1 MRVVDKS
8 GIITKTGASQVLLEK
23 NEVRNGFF
31 IQNLSPSHSL
41 WINDFGAAISGQG
54 SIRID
59 PGHIFSSIQD
69 YPVTQEE
76 VSILGNQGVQF
87 TCREW

>member
-1 MRVVDKS
+1 MKIVDKS
-8 GIITKTGASQVLLEK
+8 GTIIKTGSNQVLLSSNDIRK
-23 NEVRNGFF
+23 GFF

-41 WINDFGAAISGQG
+41 WVNDCGPAASGQG

-59 PGHIFSSIQD
+59 PGAIFSTIQC
-69 YPVTQEE
+69 YPVAKGEIT
-76 VSILGNQGVQF
+76 ILGNLGAPF